1 MRAWATTESLN
12 DSVGDHITCTLTW
25 SQTSEMVSGPCS
37 LTTSKIAR
45 VMDCACSGGA
55 VSSIG
60 AIFGFPFF
68 AAHRAAVANIARWTA
83 RARRLTDLCLYY

>member
-1 MRAWATTESLN
+1 
-12 DSVGDHITCTLTW
+12 
-25 SQTSEMVSGPCS
+25 MVSGPCS

-45 VMDCACSGGA
+45 VMDCVCSGGV

-68 AAHRAAVANIARWTA
+68 AAHRAAVANIAGRSPRGA
-83 RARRLTDLCLYY
+83 RASSRDERSSAQAASNAILLSG

>member
-1 MRAWATTESLN
+1 
-12 DSVGDHITCTLTW
+12 
-25 SQTSEMVSGPCS
+25 MVSGPCS

-45 VMDCACSGGA
+45 VMDCVCSGGA

-83 RARRLTDLCLYY
+83 RARRLTDLYLYY